1 MTDPITLTTGAIVAL
16 AASKFIET
24 AAAKAGEVATPAIL
38 KKAGEPIDALWQR
51 IKRHFAG
58 DKKAEKAITEVET
71 QQSEAALTKLE
82 VYLDDE
88 LSEPANQAL
97 QQDLQQLAQQ
107 IINIGEQT
115 QTQKSVTISVDAKD
129 NARVNAVGEVNAET
143 VSFGDTH
150 S

>member
-1 MTDPITLTTGAIVAL
+1 MTDPVTLTTSAIVAL

-38 KKAGEPIDALWQR
+38 KKAGGQIDQLWQR

-58 DKKAEKAITEVET
+58 DKKAEKVIAEVET

-88 LSEPANQAL
+88 LSEPANQPL
-97 QQDLQQLAQQ
+97 KQDLQQIAQQ
-107 IINIGEQT
+107 IINIGEQS
-115 QTQKSVTISVDAKD
+115 QTHTEITITATSHDSSKQAV
-129 NARVNAVGEVNAET
+129 VGENSGT
-143 VSFGDTH
+143 INL
-150 S
+150 